1 MISYF
6 CLFALFL
13 PYCFSFPL
21 DHYSQFHRTQQ
32 QSACQSLVLD
42 TQRNVINTKEFM
54 PLNVTNTW
62 YENPI
67 EFQFSKPSI
76 DSENKLLHVQS
87 CIIPQW
93 NDPCVLY
100 IKMVGQPLFLKE
112 YPDVKVGKPISA
124 KEVNKRLLQDRISK
138 KTNVDFS
145 VTCMPDVIFGEK
157 PTAGFKWFKEK
168 ISTEYDE
175 RDKRLFIRSPS
186 LITDIDIPIKKYA
199 GLHYMKLLTPEFADY
214 LIEKYGTSIF

>member
-1 MISYF
+1 MNYF

-32 QSACQSLVLD
+32 QSACQSLVLA

-76 DSENKLLHVQS
+76 DSEKNLLHVQS

-93 NDPCVLY
+93 NDPCLLY
-100 IKMVGQPLFLKE
+100 LKMIGQPLFLKE
-112 YPDVKVGKPISA
+112 YPVVEVGKPISA

-138 KTNVDFS
+138 KTNIDFS
-145 VTCMPDVIFGEK
+145 VTCMPDVVFGEK

-168 ISTEYDE
+168 ITTEYDE
-175 RDKRLFIRSPS
+175 RDNRLFIRSPS

-199 GLHYMKLLTPEFADY
+199 GLHYMKILTPEFADY